1 MSAPETIQNA
11 AWALSLLAQ
20 GTLLTLLFSNRN
32 YRLYPYF
39 TAYNLANLVQAA
51 CVLCSY
57 RVWGLSAMA
66 SYQIYWS
73 TQGLVLVAK
82 ALALSELS
90 KKFLG
95 YYRGIWALAWRCLA
109 ACALVILSYSFLA
122 AKWRWQIAVLVAD
135 RGLELAIAGVVV
147 SLFLFARYYKVR
159 VARHDRFLAAGFCL
173 YSCAVVLDN
182 TIIERF
188 LYRYSVW
195 WNIPLLLLFCVSVL
209 IWIRA
214 LRAPVPHTTEQ
225 PALVDAELYWQ
236 LSPQINLRLRAL
248 NEQLLSVWKP
258 EAPRS

>member
-1 MSAPETIQNA
+1 MSASETIQNA

-20 GTLLTLLFSNRN
+20 CTLLILLFSNRN

-51 CVLCSY
+51 CVMFSY
-57 RVWGLSAMA
+57 RVWGHLAMA
-66 SYQIYWS
+66 SYEIYWS
-73 TQGLVLVAK
+73 TQGLVLLAK

-95 YYRGIWALAWRCLA
+95 YYRGIWALAWRFLA
-109 ACALVILSYSFLA
+109 ACALVILTYSILVA
-122 AKWRWQIAVLVAD
+122 NWRWQIAVLVAD

-147 SLFLFARYYKVR
+147 FLFLFSRYYKVS
-159 VARHDRFLAAGFCL
+159 VSSPDRSLAAGFCL
-173 YSCAVVLDN
+173 YTCTVVLSN
-182 TIIERF
+182 TLIERF
-188 LYRYSVW
+188 LHRYSAW

-214 LRAPVPHTTEQ
+214 LRAPVLHTTEQ
-225 PALVDAELYWQ
+225 PALVDAALYWQ
-236 LSPQINLRLRAL
+236 LSPQINLRLRGI
-248 NEQLLSVWKP
+248 NDQLLAIWKP